1 LDEHPSFPF
10 VLPFQSHLF
19 TVLIAAKGWV
29 IGVEDAPL
37 GASFEEL
44 YANVFCIDEKCKKC
58 WGGKAR
64 WRWIERAFVESN

>member
-1 LDEHPSFPF
+1 
-10 VLPFQSHLF
+10 
-19 TVLIAAKGWV
+19 VLIAAKGWV